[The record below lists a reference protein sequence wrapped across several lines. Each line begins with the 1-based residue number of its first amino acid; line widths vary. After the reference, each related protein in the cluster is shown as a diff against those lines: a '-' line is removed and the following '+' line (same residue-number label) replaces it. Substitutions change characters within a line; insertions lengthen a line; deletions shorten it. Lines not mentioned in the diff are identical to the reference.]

1 MLHRPDRG
9 VGVGV
14 LASAERPPEDK
25 GRNTNVM
32 HTSGLSWMDPNW
44 LLASYGSQMFW
55 ISAAIIFVECG
66 LFFPILPGDTLL
78 FAVGMFVKRAESGAA
93 GLDFPL
99 WSALLV
105 LTVAAFLGNVVGYEI
120 GRKIGPAL
128 YNRTGGILRQSWFDQ
143 TTAFFENYGSRALIL
158 GRFVPIVRTFITLV
172 AGVGGMDR
180 RRFLTYSAVGAVL
193 WAVSI
198 TLLGYF
204 LGSIEF
210 LQKNIEAA
218 ILVLVVVS
226 VLPAV
231 FEWWR
236 HRRKAS
242 RAAADA

>member
-158 GRFVPIVRTFITLV
+158 GRFVPIVRTFVTLV
-172 AGVGGMDR
+172 AGVARMNF
-180 RRFLTYSAVGAVL
+180 RRFIVYTAIGGVL
-193 WAVSI
+193 WAVGV
-198 TLLGYF
+198 TVLGFF
-204 LGSIEF
+204 LG
-210 LQKNIEAA
+210 NIPLIRNNIDLA
-218 ILVLVVVS
+218 LVLIVLVS
-226 VLPAV
+226 LIPMGVEYLL
-231 FEWWR
+231 
-236 HRRKAS
+236 HKRRGARS
-242 RAAADA
+242 AA